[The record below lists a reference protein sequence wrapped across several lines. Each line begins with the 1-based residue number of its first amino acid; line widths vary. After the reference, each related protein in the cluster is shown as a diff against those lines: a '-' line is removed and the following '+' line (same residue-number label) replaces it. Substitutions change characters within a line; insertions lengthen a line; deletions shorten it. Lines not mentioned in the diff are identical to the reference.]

1 MKFCPICAGALQNK
15 EIDASQRLI
24 CSNQNCGYVYWN
36 NPVPVVAALVEYQG
50 AYIVARNVQ
59 WPKHIYS
66 VISGYLEA
74 GESPEQAVLREV
86 NEELG
91 LTGEIVQLIGNYAFT
106 KKNQIMLAYEVTASG
121 VITKNHEL
129 ADIKLLSRDEL
140 INYDFGPLLI
150 TKNLLE
156 DWKCINHL
164 I

>member
-1 MKFCPICAGALQNK
+1 MNRLITIDK
-15 EIDASQRLI
+15 EILS
-24 CSNQNCGYVYWN
+24 GT
-36 NPVPVVAALVEYQG
+36 P
-50 AYIVARNVQ
+50 
-59 WPKHIYS
+59 
-66 VISGYLEA
+66 VISGTRVPVKNLFDYLEA

-164 I
+164 IRKE